1 MASPVQKD
9 STSASSELKP
19 LLRLIPLDDT
29 VVFPNMGITL
39 TIDVGDDERV
49 VLVPRHD
56 NECLEV
62 GTVAEVSERIRL
74 PGGGHAVAISGE
86 HRALIG
92 AAQTGPGGELR
103 VEVDERRDEVPVD
116 GRTRKLER
124 EYRATVEEILELRGD
139 DGRISAF
146 LRAIAEPGALADSA
160 GYSPSLTYDQKV
172 ELLRTL
178 DVTER
183 LELAVKLQRDSLA
196 ELQVRKRIREDVQ
209 EGAEKQQREYFL
221 RKQMESVRKEL
232 GDDEASVVEE
242 YRAKIDEAEM
252 PEAVEEQA
260 LKELGRL
267 ERMGE
272 QTGESSMIRT
282 YLDWLIAVPW
292 SKRSE
297 EHLDPV
303 AAREVLDA
311 DHAGLEDVKDR
322 ITEYLA
328 VRKLRADRGIELDPK
343 SGAILTLIG
352 PPGTGKTSIGESIA
366 RATGREFVRMSLGGV
381 RDEAEIRGHRRTYIG
396 ALPGR
401 LVRALRDAGT
411 MNPVILLDE
420 VDKVGADWRGD
431 PSAALLEVLDPAQ
444 NHSFRDHYLDVELD
458 LSQVMFLATAN
469 VADTIPGPLLD
480 RMEVIRFD
488 GYTSEEKLAIAKG
501 YLWPRQRERNG
512 LREDEVTIS
521 DDVIRTVIAEYTREA
536 GVRQLERELG
546 RILRKT
552 ATRIASSL
560 PDAGQAEGQ
569 KKAAGGT
576 AAGEA
581 EDKAAASARA
591 AGSSK
596 KAKPAKAQAKSAGS
610 GAAKDTTVKF
620 PVKID
625 LDAVRDALGRQKFF
639 QESAARTATPGVA
652 TGLAVTGAGGDV
664 LFVEATAMK
673 SGGASG
679 NGLVLTGQLG
689 DVMKESARIALSY
702 VRGHAEELGIEEG
715 AFENRE
721 FHVHV
726 PAGAIPKDGPSAGV
740 AMVTALA
747 SLLSGRPVKHT
758 VGMTGEVTLQG
769 RVLPIGGLKQK
780 ALAAHAAGL
789 TDLILPE
796 RNRGDLDEIPEEV
809 REQMTFHPVMTVD
822 EVLERALEPAR
833 DVAPLS

>member
-1 MASPVQKD
+1 MP
-9 STSASSELKP
+9 STPETPDIQSATLKP
-19 LLRLIPLDDT
+19 RLRLIPLDDT

-39 TIDVGDDERV
+39 TIDVGEDKRV
-49 VLVPRHD
+49 VLVPRHE
-56 NECLEV
+56 NEFLEV
-62 GTVAEVSERIRL
+62 GTIAEVSEQIRL
-74 PGGGHAVAISGE
+74 PGGGRAVALSGE

-92 AAQTGPGGELR
+92 AAQSGPEGELR
-103 VEVDERRDEVPVD
+103 VDVDERPDEMAVD
-116 GRTRKLER
+116 GRTRELER

-160 GYSPSLTYDQKV
+160 GYSPSLTYEQKV

-183 LELAVKLQRDSLA
+183 LELAVKLQRESLA

-221 RKQMESVRKEL
+221 RKQMDSIRKEL
-232 GDDEASVVEE
+232 GDDDASVAEE
-242 YRAKIDEAEM
+242 YRDKIEASEM
-252 PEAVEEQA
+252 PEDVKTQA
-260 LKELGRL
+260 LKELARL

-292 SKRSE
+292 GKRSE

-303 AAREVLDA
+303 AARAVLDA

-328 VRKLRADRGIELDPK
+328 VRKLRQDRGIEADPK

-480 RMEVIRFD
+480 RMEVIHFD

-501 YLWPRQRERNG
+501 YLWPRQRDRNG
-512 LREDEVTIS
+512 LREDEVEIS
-521 DDVIRTVIAEYTREA
+521 DEILRTIIAEYTREA
-536 GVRQLERELG
+536 GVRSLERTLG
-546 RILRKT
+546 TVLRKT
-552 ATRIASSL
+552 ATKIAS
-560 PDAGQAEGQ
+560 AQAV
-569 KKAAGGT
+569 A
-576 AAGEA
+576 EA
-581 EDKAAASARA
+581 ETAKDKPAETSGEEAAASNGQAKA
-591 AGSSK
+591 PK
-596 KAKPAKAQAKSAGS
+596 KAK
-610 GAAKDTTVKF
+610 AAKTPKSKR
-620 PVKID
+620 VKID
-625 LDAVRDALGRQKFF
+625 LEAVRDALGRQKVF

-652 TGLAVTGAGGDV
+652 TGLAVTGTGGDV
-664 LFVEATAMK
+664 LFIEATGMK
-673 SGGASG
+673 NGKG
-679 NGLVLTGQLG
+679 GLVLTGQLG
-689 DVMKESARIALSY
+689 DVMKESAQIALSY
-702 VRGHAEELGIEEG
+702 VRGHAEELGIDERDFEG
-715 AFENRE
+715 RE

-726 PAGAIPKDGPSAGV
+726 PAGAVPKDGPSAGV
-740 AMVTALA
+740 TMVTALA

-780 ALAAHAAGL
+780 VLAAHAAGL
-789 TDLILPE
+789 TDVILPE
-796 RNRGDLDEIPEEV
+796 RNRGDLDDIPEEV
-809 REQMTFHPVMTVD
+809 SKQMTFHPVMTVQ
-822 EVLERALEPAR
+822 EVLDRALEPAR
-833 DVAPLS
+833 DVAHVS

>member
-1 MASPVQKD
+1 MASTP
-9 STSASSELKP
+9 TSPSSPGTQPPEQQPKSV
-19 LLRLIPLDDT
+19 LRLIPLDDT
-29 VVFPNMGITL
+29 VVFPSMGITL
-39 TIDVGDDERV
+39 TVDVGDDERV
-49 VLVPRHD
+49 VLVPRHE
-56 NECLEV
+56 NEFLEV
-62 GTVAEVSERIRL
+62 GTIAEVSEQLRL
-74 PGGGHAVAISGE
+74 PGGGHAVALSGE

-92 AAQTGPGGELR
+92 AAQTGPEGELR
-103 VEVDERRDEVPVD
+103 VEVDERPDDVPVD
-116 GRTRKLER
+116 KRTRELER
-124 EYRATVEEILELRGD
+124 EYRAVVEEILELRGD
-139 DGRISAF
+139 DGRIAAF
-146 LRAIAEPGALADSA
+146 LRAIVEPGPLADSA
-160 GYSPSLTYDQKV
+160 GYSPNLTYEQKV

-178 DVTER
+178 GVTDR

-209 EGAEKQQREYFL
+209 EGADKQQREYFL
-221 RKQMESVRKEL
+221 RKQMESIRKEL
-232 GDDEASVVEE
+232 GEDEGSIVEE
-242 YRAKIDEAEM
+242 YRTKIEAAEM

-292 SKRSE
+292 GKRSE

-322 ITEYLA
+322 VTEYLA
-328 VRKLRADRGIELDPK
+328 VRKLRQDRGIEADPK

-458 LSQVMFLATAN
+458 LSQVMFIATAN

-501 YLWPRQRERNG
+501 YLWPRQRDRNG
-512 LREDEVTIS
+512 LREEEVSVSDELLRTI
-521 DDVIRTVIAEYTREA
+521 IAEYTREA
-536 GVRQLERELG
+536 GVRNLERELG
-546 RILRKT
+546 TVLRKT
-552 ATRIASSL
+552 ATRVAS
-560 PDAGQAEGQ
+560 
-569 KKAAGGT
+569 
-576 AAGEA
+576 GEVQ
-581 EDKAAASARA
+581 
-591 AGSSK
+591 
-596 KAKPAKAQAKSAGS
+596 P
-610 GAAKDTTVKF
+610 
-620 PVKID
+620 PVEID
-625 LDAVRDALGRQKFF
+625 LETVRDALGRQKFF

-652 TGLAVTGAGGDV
+652 TGLAVTGTGGDV

-673 SGGASG
+673 SSGGSG

-702 VRGHAEELGIEEG
+702 VRGHAEELGIDES

-740 AMVTALA
+740 TMVTALA
-747 SLLSGRPVKHT
+747 SLLSERPVKHT

-789 TDLILPE
+789 TDVILPE

-809 REQMTFHPVMTVD
+809 REQMSFHPVMSVQ
-822 EVLERALEPAR
+822 EVLDLALEPAPK
-833 DVAPLS
+833 VAQLS

>member
-1 MASPVQKD
+1 MPTSPSDKPEIQP
-9 STSASSELKP
+9 SAPKP
-19 LLRLIPLDDT
+19 RLRLIPLDDT

-39 TIDVGDDERV
+39 TIDVGDDSRV
-49 VLVPRHD
+49 VLVPRHE
-56 NECLEV
+56 NEFLEV
-62 GTVAEVSERIRL
+62 GTIAEVSEQIRL
-74 PGGGHAVAISGE
+74 PGGGRAVALSGE

-92 AAQTGPGGELR
+92 AAQSGPEGELR
-103 VEVDERRDEVPVD
+103 VDVDERPDEVPVD
-116 GRTRKLER
+116 GRTRELER

-146 LRAIAEPGALADSA
+146 LRAIAEPGSLADSA
-160 GYSPSLTYDQKV
+160 GYSPSLSYEQKV

-183 LELAVKLQRDSLA
+183 LELAVRLQRESLA

-221 RKQMESVRKEL
+221 RKQMDSIRKEL
-232 GDDEASVVEE
+232 GDDDASVAEE
-242 YRAKIDEAEM
+242 YRDKIEASEM
-252 PEAVEEQA
+252 PEDVKTQA
-260 LKELGRL
+260 LKELSRL

-292 SKRSE
+292 GKRSE

-303 AAREVLDA
+303 AARAVLDA

-328 VRKLRADRGIELDPK
+328 VRKLRQDRGIEADPK

-480 RMEVIRFD
+480 RMEVIHFD

-501 YLWPRQRERNG
+501 YLWPRQRDRNG
-512 LREDEVTIS
+512 LRDDEVEIS
-521 DDVIRTVIAEYTREA
+521 DDVLRTIIAEYTREA
-536 GVRQLERELG
+536 GVRNLERSLG
-546 RILRKT
+546 TVLRKT
-552 ATRIASSL
+552 ATKIASAQAL
-560 PDAGQAEGQ
+560 AEIEAGKDA
-569 KKAAGGT
+569 T
-576 AAGEA
+576 P
-581 EDKAAASARA
+581 EDKTEAIASTN
-591 AGSSK
+591 GSVKPAK
-596 KAKPAKAQAKSAGS
+596 KAKVPKTPKAKR
-610 GAAKDTTVKF
+610 
-620 PVKID
+620 VKID
-625 LDAVRDALGRQKFF
+625 LEAVRDALGRQKVF

-664 LFVEATAMK
+664 LFVEATGMK
-673 SGGASG
+673 TGKG
-679 NGLVLTGQLG
+679 GLVLTGQLG
-689 DVMKESARIALSY
+689 DVMKESAQIALSY
-702 VRGHAEELGIEEG
+702 VRGHAEELGIDERDFEG
-715 AFENRE
+715 RE

-740 AMVTALA
+740 TMVTALA

-780 ALAAHAAGL
+780 VLAAHAAGL
-789 TDLILPE
+789 TDVILPE
-796 RNRGDLDEIPEEV
+796 RNRGDLDDIPEEV
-809 REQMTFHPVMTVD
+809 RQQMTFHPVMTVQ
-822 EVLERALEPAR
+822 EVLDRALEPAR
-833 DVAPLS
+833 DVAHVS